1 MDKLRAQ
8 IAQLPRVIDPL
19 SVEEFI
25 EVPEEV
31 IDDDDD
37 DISVVV
43 VLQYSANKV
52 GDESEEDEDDFEAP
66 IVGTNEAIQALE
78 ALKLYIIQ
86 QYEGDVSIS
95 KALDKLGRDI

>member
-1 MDKLRAQ
+1 M
-8 IAQLPRVIDPL
+8 IDPL

-25 EVPEEV
+25 EIPEEV
-31 IDDDDD
+31 IDDNDD
-37 DISVVV
+37 DITAAV

-52 GDESEEDEDDFEAP
+52 GDESEEDKDDFEAP

-86 QYEGDVSIS
+86 QDDSDVSIS
-95 KALDKLGRDI
+95 KALDKLGRDIQQKKRFQGK